1 MQPGMPPAVAPT
13 QPGMAPM
20 QAPTAAGGDYIGSQL
35 TMRQQQFASGM
46 NPVMPAA
53 RGTLAT
59 SGTQNYS
66 VPLQAGHCYK
76 IIGVGG
82 VGVQD
87 LDLKLFDPANS
98 QVDQDIATDNFP
110 VIGLQRPLCPSV
122 AGQYRLEVVM
132 YTGQGEYGVQVFGN

>member
-1 MQPGMPPAVAPT
+1 MQPGMQPTMAPQ
-13 QPGMAPM
+13 QPGMAP
-20 QAPTAAGGDYIGSQL
+20 GGDFIASQL
-35 TMRQQQFASGM
+35 QMRQQQFAAGM
-46 NPVMPAA
+46 NPVMPVA

-87 LDLKLFDPANS
+87 LDLKIFDPANT

-110 VIGLQRPLCPSV
+110 VIGLQRPLCPAA

-132 YTGQGEYGVQVFGN
+132 YTGQGEFGVQVFGN